1 MASTVSFGQRYVQ
14 MEVQGREAN
23 FGAGDGG
30 PQGLQNRTKVSVDLQ
45 DARGDW
51 VVMSRTSLMREGVDG
66 PLCRLEGVKRGEN
79 YNRSSLPLCK
89 LIKRYVVQGLLYNNS
104 KF

>member
-1 MASTVSFGQRYVQ
+1 

-30 PQGLQNRTKVSVDLQ
+30 PQGLQNRTKVSVYLQ

-51 VVMSRTSLMREGVDG
+51 VVMSRTTPTREDVDG
-66 PLCRLEGVKRGEN
+66 PLCRPEGVKRDEN
-79 YNRSSLPLCK
+79 YSRSSRPLCK
-89 LIKRYVVQGLLYNNS
+89 LIKRYVVQGVLYSDS